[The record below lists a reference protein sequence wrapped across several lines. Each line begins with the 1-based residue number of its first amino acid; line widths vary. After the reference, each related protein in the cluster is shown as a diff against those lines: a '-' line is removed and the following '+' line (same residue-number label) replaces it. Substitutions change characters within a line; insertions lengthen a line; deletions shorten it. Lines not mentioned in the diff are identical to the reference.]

1 MSRSMQTHV
10 HPGSTLVIKG
20 EITAQEPL
28 SIAGRVDG
36 TIDAHGQMVTIH
48 PGAHVAADIS
58 AAAIV
63 IGGTVRGSVA
73 AERRIE
79 LHAGAEVSGDLV
91 APSAAVEDGAFL
103 QGTVHVTGA
112 ERAKMVA

>member
-1 MSRSMQTHV
+1 MQTHV

-20 EITAQEPL
+20 EITSEEPI

-36 TIDAHGQMVTIH
+36 SIDAQGQMVTIY
-48 PGAHVAADIS
+48 PGAFVAADIA

-63 IGGTVRGSVA
+63 IGGTVRGSIA

-79 LHAGAEVSGDLV
+79 LHAGAEVNGDLS
-91 APSAAVEDGAFL
+91 APRASVEDGAL
-103 QGTVHVTGA
+103 LHGKVHLKGSD
-112 ERAKMVA
+112 RPPMVA

>member
-1 MSRSMQTHV
+1 MQTHV

-20 EITAQEPL
+20 VITAQESL

-36 TIDAHGQMVTIH
+36 SIDAQGQMVTIY
-48 PGAHVAADIS
+48 PGALVAADIA

-79 LHAGAEVSGDLV
+79 LHAGAEVSGDLS
-91 APSAAVEDGAFL
+91 APGASVEDGAVL
-103 QGTVHVTGA
+103 HGVVHLKGTD
-112 ERAKMVA
+112 RAPVLA

>member
-1 MSRSMQTHV
+1 MQTQV

-36 TIDAHGQMVTIH
+36 SIDAQGQMVTIFA
-48 PGAHVAADIS
+48 GAHVAADI
-58 AAAIV
+58 AAAAVV
-63 IGGTVRGSVA
+63 IAGTVRGTVA

-79 LHAGAEVSGDLV
+79 LHAGAEVNGDLS
-91 APSAAVEDGAFL
+91 APNAAVEDGAFL
-103 QGTVHVTGA
+103 QGKVHVKGTD
-112 ERAKMVA
+112 RATMVA